1 MKKRQKLFCPQTKPF
16 LYRAKLVVCDL
27 GSSIKPP
34 KVKVVQVHNFISLDV
49 IPRYFHWRTNWTD
62 FVKTSFNFIRST
74 WIFVHSLQTGIE
86 TVAADISFSIFEK
99 WMCSSFF
106 ATSSKASFSLRTLF
120 VSRFRILKAS
130 LTCWFTSSR
139 ASSLGE
145 LCSSSDLRDNDIFL
159 VIKRRFTQECR
170 EYSETRAIL
179 FVC

>member
-1 MKKRQKLFCPQTKPF
+1 MLYHDISIEGPTGLISLKRLLILKEVPGSLFIVS
-16 LYRAKLVVCDL
+16 KLV
-27 GSSIKPP
+27 SKRWPP
-34 KVKVVQVHNFISLDV
+34 TL
-49 IPRYFHWRTNWTD
+49 
-62 FVKTSFNFIRST
+62 
-74 WIFVHSLQTGIE
+74 
-86 TVAADISFSIFEK
+86 SFSIFEK

-170 EYSETRAIL
+170 ECSETRAIL